1 MVTCNETFNV
11 ISNSNYS
18 SLLQEL
24 TGTRSPLLII
34 VSVCGSR
41 FGLSLNGSSVS
52 GFGRC
57 CCGRGDGVCDGGK
70 MAGDIERDLFLGGL
84 PVLRQWLK
92 LNHIKNM
99 YIVNAICLTG
109 ICCCNLSHCYFFSIC
124 FVGHFV
130 PFQDHNFF
138 VLSSQIWIM
147 SVIKIFSVCL
157 MNIIFSSCTFNFFA
171 KLPQNNSIVF

>member
-1 MVTCNETFNV
+1 MNLHLPKKIQPEAKRCVRIQLLRITVNKIYPFQASYIKIPWSSFRDKPLDQLATCNESFNV

-18 SLLQEL
+18 SLLREL

-57 CCGRGDGVCDGGK
+57 CCGRGDGVCGGGK

-84 PVLRQWLK
+84 PVLRQ
-92 LNHIKNM
+92 
-99 YIVNAICLTG
+99 
-109 ICCCNLSHCYFFSIC
+109 
-124 FVGHFV
+124 
-130 PFQDHNFF
+130 
-138 VLSSQIWIM
+138 
-147 SVIKIFSVCL
+147 
-157 MNIIFSSCTFNFFA
+157 
-171 KLPQNNSIVF
+171 